1 MSKPYTQTTNNNKI
15 TRIFEN
21 TLQAELVWHRDRTN
35 RIVKIVEGQGW
46 KFQMDND
53 IPKKLCPGD
62 ILYIPKNTYHRLIK
76 GNDKLVCEI
85 REL

>member
-21 TLQAELVWHRDRTN
+21 TLQEELVWHRDRTN

-53 IPKKLCPGD
+53 IPKNYVQA
-62 ILYIPKNTYHRLIK
+62 ISYIYLRIPII
-76 GNDKLVCEI
+76 G
-85 REL
+85 